1 MFKIS
6 FVEEM
11 HEDEKYTRKIIH
23 VDMDAFYASVEQ
35 RDNPDLR
42 GKPVAVGWDASRGV
56 VAAASYEARKYG
68 VRSAMSSVQAKRL
81 CPHLIFVHSHF
92 DLYREISRHIRS
104 IFFEYTDLVEP
115 LSLDEAFLDVTHN
128 KIGLPSATLIAKE
141 IRKRIWDEMQ
151 LTASAGVSFNKFLAK
166 LASDM
171 NKPNGMKV
179 IKPGE
184 EAELLKGLQ
193 VDKFFG
199 VGPSTAERMHAY
211 GIHTGGD
218 LQQQSLASLTR
229 MFGKQGQYYYNIC
242 RGIDDRDVNPERERK
257 SVGTERT
264 YEKDLVTDFERIA
277 ELYKLAV
284 ELMERLKEADF
295 KGKTLTLKVKFHDH
309 EQHTHSHTDSRY
321 FDDFG
326 LLLQRA
332 KRLLAGMTLERRS
345 IRLMGLAVSNPMS
358 GERKPV
364 QLTIDF

>member
-1 MFKIS
+1 MQD
-6 FVEEM
+6 E
-11 HEDEKYTRKIIH
+11 EKYSRKIIH
-23 VDMDAFYASVEQ
+23 IDMDAFYASVEQ
-35 RDNPDLR
+35 RDNSGLR
-42 GKPVAVGWDASRGV
+42 GKPVAVGRDASRGV

-81 CPHLIFVHSHF
+81 CPELVFVHAHF
-92 DLYREISRHIRS
+92 DRYKDISQQIRR

-128 KIGLPSATLIAKE
+128 KIGLLSATLIAKE
-141 IRKRIWDEMQ
+141 IRERIQSEID

-171 NKPNGMKV
+171 NKPNGMMV
-179 IKPGE
+179 IKPKE
-184 EAELLKGLQ
+184 EVELLKKLQ
-193 VDKFFG
+193 IDKFFG
-199 VGPSTAERMHAY
+199 VGPSTAERMHRY

-218 LQQQSLASLTR
+218 MQQQSLASLTR
-229 MFGKQGQYYYNIC
+229 MFGKQGEYYYNIC
-242 RGIDDRDVNPERERK
+242 RGIDDRNVNPERERK

-277 ELYKLAV
+277 ELYKLAL

-295 KGKTLTLKVKFHDH
+295 KGKTLTLKVKFHNH
-309 EQHTHSHTDSRY
+309 ELHTHSYTDSRY
-321 FDDFG
+321 FDNFG

-332 KRLLAGMTLERRS
+332 KRLLAGMMLERRS
-345 IRLMGLAVSNPMS
+345 IRLMGLTVSNPMS